1 MKTTTI
7 KHYSTEEIL
16 FLIEAQLEL
25 PRNSLKAGDDL
36 LELGAGSLDMI
47 ELVMELEADLN
58 IEIMDEHIVELK
70 LNDTDNLI
78 KYIQSL

>member
-36 LELGAGSLDMI
+36 LELGADSLDMI

>member
-1 MKTTTI
+1 LKTTTI
-7 KHYSTEEIL
+7 KHYSDEEIL

-36 LELGAGSLDMI
+36 LELGADSLDMI
-47 ELVMELEADLN
+47 ELVMQLEADLN

>member
-7 KHYSTEEIL
+7 KHYSDEEIL

-36 LELGAGSLDMI
+36 LELGADSLDMI

-58 IEIMDEHIVELK
+58 IEIMDEHIVDLK

>member
-1 MKTTTI
+1 LKTTTI
-7 KHYSTEEIL
+7 KHYSDEEIL

-36 LELGAGSLDMI
+36 LELGADSLDMI

>member
-7 KHYSTEEIL
+7 KHYSDEEIL

-36 LELGAGSLDMI
+36 LELGADSLDMI

>member
-36 LELGAGSLDMI
+36 LELGADSLDMI
-47 ELVMELEADLN
+47 ELVMQLEADLN

>member
-36 LELGAGSLDMI
+36 LELGADSLEMI
-47 ELVMELEADLN
+47 ELVMQLEADLN

>member
-7 KHYSTEEIL
+7 KHYSDEEIL

-36 LELGAGSLDMI
+36 LELGADSLDMI
-47 ELVMELEADLN
+47 ELVMQLEADLN